1 MYFTMMLSALMVSV
15 LIICAN
21 AAPVEYKWYAVE
33 IDEPINDFGKY
44 FTFYKYIYLIS
55 CRKSIYLPS

>member
-44 FTFYKYIYLIS
+44 FTF
-55 CRKSIYLPS
+55 